1 MFATASTLLKRAA
14 AEGDRQEQ
22 EPPEAAAPKR
32 NRTDATGCKDLGLQD
47 AADAAAAPASEVASG
62 AMVPVPPP
70 AEAIANHQSARGS
83 LVSLPLPPS
92 RGEGPPPGVEKKKAR
107 SPQMKW
113 DALDTTFHSI
123 AAFNAYCGERWQ
135 GEFRSNKK
143 LQVLRVSDEGEYYRK
158 KSSFVRTL
166 FERAKSECRFSRNVN
181 VAVYSA
187 KLDLQGVVGPP
198 GKAAGAGEGGSGLSV
213 AAAKPGPRRLLP
225 GKKQEPAGA
234 EVRDE
239 TAVVAAGVFPDAPP
253 ALDAEEEKAKALLR
267 KKSSRDVGTKLHLEF
282 ASRVTEENMLLSGD
296 RVAGGA
302 LGVGDADARFFSWRK
317 SKKSEKK
324 AKKQRE
330 KAAKEAAKDPRKV
343 EKKQAKRKAKEEKTF
358 ANTLSAVEKALKSD
372 GRQPTDGRNV
382 SREMLLDMIE
392 GLALVSLHRLKNG
405 TLPWLSLL
413 KMDRSSSAS
422 EDRNK
427 GSSAADDVRG
437 LHADLVVEKW
447 LDDLLKRTNA
457 CHNLES
463 PAHEDFSQASS
474 SSAQRVVQVT
484 EANLN
489 PSLLRVARIF
499 ATLNLIHEM
508 LLQNRVCT
516 QRELFYRLK
525 SADLRTGLFT
535 EQTQMNKTIE
545 DVVLLLLQLKKI
557 PRAAFGVVTSENK
570 GLLATRLVGVTFDGV
585 QYPELRVRG
594 LPVGEDML
602 KKDIDLNLVANMGL
616 KAVLVVEKET
626 VFFSLLESS
635 SQGVAEGAAA
645 AGSGGTGSEMGTGS
659 GRKSLLDNVVMVTA
673 KGYPDVVTRKLLRK
687 LETQYPLLPFLY
699 LGDCDP
705 HGLHIYLTYKKTLPN
720 LKSIGVHT
728 SDILGDTKHLYPGM
742 PLNAKERKML
752 RAMETENNYVL
763 ENDRLRKEVVAMRE
777 CGSQNCD
784 TKRT

>member
-1 MFATASTLLKRAA
+1 MHFAHSGWYAETVAQNDNFNKIAAPPRGPPATTSRAA
-14 AEGDRQEQ
+14 RNAVGKLGEQ
-22 EPPEAAAPKR
+22 
-32 NRTDATGCKDLGLQD
+32 QD
-47 AADAAAAPASEVASG
+47 HVD
-62 AMVPVPPP
+62 
-70 AEAIANHQSARGS
+70 Q
-83 LVSLPLPPS
+83 
-92 RGEGPPPGVEKKKAR
+92 
-107 SPQMKW
+107 Q
-113 DALDTTFHSI
+113 
-123 AAFNAYCGERWQ
+123 
-135 GEFRSNKK
+135 
-143 LQVLRVSDEGEYYRK
+143 
-158 KSSFVRTL
+158 
-166 FERAKSECRFSRNVN
+166 
-181 VAVYSA
+181 
-187 KLDLQGVVGPP
+187 
-198 GKAAGAGEGGSGLSV
+198 SGL
-213 AAAKPGPRRLLP
+213 PTTLP
-225 GKKQEPAGA
+225 GTTTTS
-234 EVRDE
+234 DN
-239 TAVVAAGVFPDAPP
+239 TA
-253 ALDAEEEKAKALLR
+253 
-267 KKSSRDVGTKLHLEF
+267 
-282 ASRVTEENMLLSGD
+282 
-296 RVAGGA
+296 
-302 LGVGDADARFFSWRK
+302 
-317 SKKSEKK
+317 
-324 AKKQRE
+324 
-330 KAAKEAAKDPRKV
+330 
-343 EKKQAKRKAKEEKTF
+343 
-358 ANTLSAVEKALKSD
+358 
-372 GRQPTDGRNV
+372 
-382 SREMLLDMIE
+382 
-392 GLALVSLHRLKNG
+392 
-405 TLPWLSLL
+405 
-413 KMDRSSSAS
+413 
-422 EDRNK
+422 
-427 GSSAADDVRG
+427 
-437 LHADLVVEKW
+437 
-447 LDDLLKRTNA
+447 
-457 CHNLES
+457 
-463 PAHEDFSQASS
+463 
-474 SSAQRVVQVT
+474 SAQRVVQVT

-545 DVVLLLLQLKKI
+545 DVVLLLRS

-777 CGSQNCD
+777 CGWKYEVEALQSRRATSSSGGVARMAAGRREA
-784 TKRT
+784 TKTTSWTSSCREKSTTHGRGSKSKNVWVCGEVSGSVLFFILDKKTSIYNYNRAPSEEICCTSRPRRNWYNMNM